1 MFRHFNK
8 DVNGVFGDFDQVFGG
23 IFNQVEKTI
32 KEKGELLLSD
42 IKETT
47 NGFIISA
54 DVPGVNKESIK
65 ITFDDNELKIEV
77 PERDL
82 DKLED
87 GENFLLTQRSN
98 LKKTGYFKFK
108 KSVDA
113 NSIKAIYKDGV
124 LMVEILKKDK
134 ENLKS
139 VIVE

>member
-1 MFRHFNK
+1 M
-8 DVNGVFGDFDQVFGG
+8 
-23 IFNQVEKTI
+23 
-32 KEKGELLLSD
+32 
-42 IKETT
+42 
-47 NGFIISA
+47 
-54 DVPGVNKESIK
+54 
-65 ITFDDNELKIEV
+65 